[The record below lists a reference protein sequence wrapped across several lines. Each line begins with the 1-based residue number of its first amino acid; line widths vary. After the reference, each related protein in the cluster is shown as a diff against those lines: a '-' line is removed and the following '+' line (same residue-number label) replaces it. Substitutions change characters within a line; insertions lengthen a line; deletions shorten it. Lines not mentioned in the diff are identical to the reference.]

1 MSGVT
6 TVQVS
11 EDEADLR
18 LDRWFKRHYPG
29 LSHIQLQK
37 LLRKGYVRLDGKR
50 AKANARLEAG
60 QSIRVPPIGDAEK
73 RGKAPQDIKLSR
85 ASDAAIAAL
94 HESILHIDDDVIA
107 LDKPPGLAVQ
117 GGTGIKNSID
127 AMLGTLKFDNDERP
141 KLVHRLDK
149 DTSGILLLGRSS
161 KAAAK
166 LTAAFRAKTARKIYW
181 AIVVGSPKLAS
192 GRINLA
198 LSKLPGQKG
207 ERMVPDPENGKR
219 AVTFYRTIERA
230 SRKATWLSLEPQTGR
245 THQLRVHMEAL
256 GAPILGDGKYGGA
269 ESFLQGPG
277 LSRKMHLH
285 ARGIRI
291 PHPSGGELEV
301 IAPLPAHMSATW
313 DFFGFDES
321 LAADAFHH
329 PEDDDFPISSN

>member
-11 EDEADLR
+11 EDEGDLR

-37 LLRKGYVRLDGKR
+37 LLRKGHVRLDGKR

-60 QSIRVPPIGDAEK
+60 QSIRVPPMGDAQK
-73 RGKAPQDIKLSR
+73 QGKAPQDIKPSR

-107 LDKPPGLAVQ
+107 LNKPPGLAVQ

-149 DTSGILLLGRSS
+149 DTSGILLLGRSA

-166 LTAAFRAKTARKIYW
+166 LTTAFRAKTARKIYW
-181 AIVVGSPKLAS
+181 AIVVGSPELAS
-192 GRINLA
+192 GRIDLA

-207 ERMVPDPENGKR
+207 ERMVPDPERGKR

-230 SRKATWLSLEPQTGR
+230 SRKVTWLSLEPQTGR
-245 THQLRVHMEAL
+245 THQLRVHMEVL
-256 GAPILGDGKYGGA
+256 GTPILGDGKYGGA

-285 ARGIRI
+285 ARAIRI
-291 PHPSGGELEV
+291 PHPSGGDLEV
-301 IAPLPAHMSATW
+301 IAPLPPHMLATW
-313 DFFGFDES
+313 DFFGFDDS
-321 LAADAFHH
+321 LAEDTFHH
-329 PEDDDFPISSN
+329 PEDDDFPISTN